1 MNETTNTNQALE
13 TSTEELHDET
23 LTMKDVLEEM
33 ESMDLAQLVEE
44 SLEGVKQGEL
54 VQGTVVQIT
63 KEFVVV
69 DIGYK
74 SEGQIPIREFLDEQG
89 NVSIQE
95 GDTADVLLERLETED
110 GGIVLSKEKAA
121 QIKVWDSI
129 RESYDKNLPV
139 TGKIISRVRGGFTVD
154 IGVDAFLPGSQVD
167 LRPVRDMDSVIGK
180 TFEFRV
186 LKYNKRRRNVVI
198 SRRTL
203 LEEER
208 AGKRTETLNKL
219 ETTDVLPGVVKNITD
234 YGVFIDLGGLDGLLH
249 VTDMSW
255 GKVKHPSDLVKVGD
269 RLNVKILDFDRERMR
284 VSLGLKQLVPDP
296 WATAGERYQVGS
308 KLSGKVVS
316 LTDYGA
322 FVELEPG
329 VEGLV
334 HVSEM
339 SWTSNI
345 RHPSQL
351 LSVGQ
356 EVETMILDIQPKTRR
371 VSLGLKQAEA
381 NPWDTIEDKYPVG
394 TVIEGRIKSITDFG
408 VFIGIDEG
416 IDGLVHISSLSW
428 TDRVDHPSQ
437 LFEKGQTVQAKVM
450 NIDRE
455 NGRFS
460 LSIKHA
466 APDPWEQAAINYPL
480 HSKVSGTIT
489 NVTDFGIFVELE
501 KGIEGLIHISE
512 ISEEKIDTPVTMFQK
527 GDTVE
532 SLVINMDE
540 KERKIGLS
548 IKRIQGNADQ
558 ALVRDYLNGGRTAF
572 SSLGDFFKESVQ
584 AKDSEQAAQAAGA
597 EQEQEG

>member
-1 MNETTNTNQALE
+1 MSEVSNTEQALGA
-13 TSTEELHDET
+13 SGEELHDEAM
-23 LTMKDVLEEM
+23 TMKEVLEEM

-54 VQGTVVQIT
+54 VRGAVMQIT

-74 SEGQIPIREFLDEQG
+74 SEGQIAIREFLDEQG
-89 NVSIQE
+89 NVAVQE
-95 GDTADVLLERLETED
+95 GDEVDVLLEKLETED
-110 GGIVLSKEKAA
+110 GSIVLSKEKAA
-121 QIKVWDSI
+121 QIKVWDVI
-129 RESYDKNLPV
+129 RESYDKNQPV
-139 TGKIISRVRGGFTVD
+139 TGKIVSRVRGGFTVD
-154 IGVDAFLPGSQVD
+154 IGVNAFLPGSQVD
-167 LRPVRDMDSVIGK
+167 LRPVRDLDSVIGK
-180 TFEFRV
+180 TFDFRV

-208 AGKRTETLNKL
+208 AGKRAETLNKL
-219 ETTDVLPGVVKNITD
+219 ETTDVLPGIVKNITD

-296 WATAGERYQVGS
+296 WATAAERLEVGA

-351 LSVGQ
+351 LHVGQ
-356 EVETMILDIQPKTRR
+356 EVETMILDVQPKSRR

-394 TVIEGRIKSITDFG
+394 TIIEGRIKSITDFG

-428 TDRVDHPSQ
+428 TERIDHPSE
-437 LFEKGQTVQAKVM
+437 LYEKGQTVQAKVM

-480 HSKVSGTIT
+480 HSKVTGTIT

-501 KGIEGLIHISE
+501 RGIEGLVHISE
-512 ISEEKIDTPVTMFQK
+512 ISEEKIDKPADMFKK
-527 GDTVE
+527 GDTIE

-540 KERKIGLS
+540 RERKIGLS

-558 ALVRDYLNGGRTAF
+558 ALVREYLNGGRSTF
-572 SSLGDFFKESVQ
+572 NSLGDLLKESVQ
-584 AKDSEQAAQAAGA
+584 ARES